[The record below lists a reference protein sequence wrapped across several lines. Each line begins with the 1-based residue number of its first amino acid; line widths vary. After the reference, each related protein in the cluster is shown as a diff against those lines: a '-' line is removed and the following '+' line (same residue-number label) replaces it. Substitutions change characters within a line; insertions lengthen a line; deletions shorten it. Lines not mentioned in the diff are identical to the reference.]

1 MSIPLTPDQVT
12 ESWLISALG
21 HYHKN
26 IIIKEINPIKNEGGI
41 LSSVIKGRYIL
52 KSPYDKSRCHDFQVL
67 GTYVLSQ
74 EGLFVKNSKK
84 FLEKKYLTKIVH
96 N

>member
-21 HYHKN
+21 HQRKN

-52 KSPYDKSRCHDFQVL
+52 KS
-67 GTYVLSQ
+67 
-74 EGLFVKNSKK
+74 
-84 FLEKKYLTKIVH
+84 
-96 N
+96 